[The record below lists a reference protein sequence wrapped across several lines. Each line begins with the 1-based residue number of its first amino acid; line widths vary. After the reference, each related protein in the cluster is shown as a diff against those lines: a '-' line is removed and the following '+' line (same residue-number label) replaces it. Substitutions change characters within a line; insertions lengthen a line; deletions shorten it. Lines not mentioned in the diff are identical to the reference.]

1 MPIVF
6 LVRHG
11 ENDFMKNKV
20 LAGRIPGIHLNET
33 GKKQAEQVA
42 EQLKKFPITGIYSS
56 PLERAYETA
65 APLANALNL
74 EVIKRDELL
83 EVDYGEWQGKSYEWL
98 YQQDNWKKVHATP
111 SLVRFPG
118 GENFVEAQSR
128 MCGGLTDI
136 LNTLEKEEMAACF
149 THADCI
155 RLLVTFYLGMPIDNY
170 QRLYIG
176 PASIAILEIKESVPC
191 LISINHEFTLS
202 NDKS

>member
-42 EQLKKFPITGIYSS
+42 KQLKKFPITGIYSS

-65 APLANALNL
+65 APLANAMNL

-83 EVDYGEWQGKSYEWL
+83 EVDYGE
-98 YQQDNWKKVHATP
+98 
-111 SLVRFPG
+111 
-118 GENFVEAQSR
+118 
-128 MCGGLTDI
+128 
-136 LNTLEKEEMAACF
+136 
-149 THADCI
+149 
-155 RLLVTFYLGMPIDNY
+155 
-170 QRLYIG
+170 
-176 PASIAILEIKESVPC
+176 
-191 LISINHEFTLS
+191 
-202 NDKS
+202 